1 MDRKMAARHEF
12 KLQKLERPVVV
23 RNVDGTSNSAGAITH
38 QVEVNVYYKGHVE
51 RMRMDICNLGKTD
64 IILGMLWLIAHNPEI
79 NWETGEVKTMRCP
92 PLCNR
97 TKVKREEKKKREK
110 RVATLEEKKIV
121 RWAINNKEDWEREEE
136 IEEDHRKI
144 EEMVPKIFLK

>member
-1 MDRKMAARHEF
+1 M
-12 KLQKLERPVVV
+12 
-23 RNVDGTSNSAGAITH
+23 
-38 QVEVNVYYKGHVE
+38 
-51 RMRMDICNLGKTD
+51 
-64 IILGMLWLIAHNPEI
+64 
-79 NWETGEVKTMRCP
+79 MRCP